1 MKAPR
6 RTLLLVEDDTL
17 LCRAVH
23 DALSSESLEVL
34 AVHTAADGLATCSE
48 RRIDI
53 AVLDQHLP
61 DGDGRALCGR
71 ILAVSAEAKI
81 VFITAYPSFDSAV
94 TVLKAGAHD
103 YLCKPF
109 SVEELGI
116 AVRRCLGALELERVE
131 RLEAYRAVKDRQESM
146 LVGGA
151 GLDALRELVALA
163 ARAEAPVLVTGETG
177 TGKTLVAKAIHF
189 GGSRRDGPFI
199 TLDCAALPE
208 HLIEAELFGWD
219 RGAFTGA
226 VDAREGVIAMAE
238 GGTLFLDEIGE
249 MPLHLQAKLLNVL
262 EGRQVRRIG
271 GRTSRT
277 VDFRLVAATNAS
289 LEEHVERGAFRA
301 DLFFRLD
308 VVRIRMPPL
317 RERTADLAPLCE
329 HLLRGIAGRN
339 GAQLAPG
346 EIDRLAGYAWPGN
359 VRELRNVLERSLVLH
374 RDTLRPSELLGPAQ
388 QRPGD
393 ATRPRTPLDGGG
405 PELTLEE
412 VELRHVRETL
422 RRHSGN
428 LTRAA
433 RALGISLS
441 TLKRKVKLARIE
453 PARSK

>member
-48 RRIDI
+48 RHVDI
-53 AVLDQHLP
+53 AVLDQRLP
-61 DGDGRALCGR
+61 DGDGRALCER
-71 ILAVSAEAKI
+71 ILAVSADAKI

-109 SVEELGI
+109 SLEELGI
-116 AVRRCLGALELERVE
+116 AVRRCVGALELERVE
-131 RLEAYRAVKDRQESM
+131 RLEAYRAVKDRQESL
-146 LVGGA
+146 LVGGS

-163 ARAEAPVLVTGETG
+163 ARAEAPVLLTGETG

-189 GGSRRDGPFI
+189 GGPRRDGPFI

-208 HLIEAELFGWD
+208 NLIEAELFGWD

-226 VDAREGVIAMAE
+226 GDARDGVIAMAE

-289 LEEHVERGAFRA
+289 LEDRVERGAH
-301 DLFFRLD
+301 
-308 VVRIRMPPL
+308 V
-317 RERTADLAPLCE
+317 APR
-329 HLLRGIAGRN
+329 RGPSSRRRGAALSWSPRN
-339 GAQLAPG
+339 
-346 EIDRLAGYAWPGN
+346 
-359 VRELRNVLERSLVLH
+359 
-374 RDTLRPSELLGPAQ
+374 
-388 QRPGD
+388 
-393 ATRPRTPLDGGG
+393 
-405 PELTLEE
+405 
-412 VELRHVRETL
+412 
-422 RRHSGN
+422 RR
-428 LTRAA
+428 R
-433 RALGISLS
+433 
-441 TLKRKVKLARIE
+441 
-453 PARSK
+453 